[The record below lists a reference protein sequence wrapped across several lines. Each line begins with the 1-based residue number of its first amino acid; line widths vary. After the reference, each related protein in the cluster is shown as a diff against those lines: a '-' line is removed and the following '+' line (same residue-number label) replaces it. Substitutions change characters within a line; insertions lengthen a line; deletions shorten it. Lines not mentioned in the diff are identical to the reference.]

1 MNKNPKRAIVV
12 AAILSSQLAT
22 KAVYS
27 QNLSSQ
33 KNVATADS
41 FIKIKIEKT
50 AQQKTTLVAC
60 LNGNPVFKS
69 GKGELFTIDSET
81 GDINI
86 LSSEVFVKMSGFEK
100 INRIIPATR
109 QNSLK
114 TVRKPITYKLSEGI
128 YGIKV
133 IGVDNDGHVVQQN
146 ASGEKFIID
155 PATGDMV
162 DYIGHVTLLR

>member
-1 MNKNPKRAIVV
+1 MNKNQKRAIVV

-22 KAVYS
+22 NTVLA
-27 QNLSSQ
+27 QNPSNQ
-33 KNVATADS
+33 KTASIADL
-41 FIKIKIEKT
+41 FLKIKLEKV

-60 LNGNPVFKS
+60 LNGSPVFKS
-69 GKGELFTIDSET
+69 GKGELFTVDSET
-81 GDINI
+81 GDMNI
-86 LSSEVFVKMSGFEK
+86 LSSEVYIKMSGFEK

>member
-1 MNKNPKRAIVV
+1 MNKNQKRAIVV

-41 FIKIKIEKT
+41 FIKVKIEKT
-50 AQQKTTLVAC
+50 AQQKTILVAC

-69 GKGELFTIDSET
+69 GKGEIFTIDPET
-81 GDINI
+81 GDMNI

-100 INRIIPATR
+100 INRINPATK

-114 TVRKPITYKLSEGI
+114 TVRKPVTFKFSNGI
-128 YGIKV
+128 DGIKV
-133 IGVDNDGHVVQQN
+133 IGVDEDGHVVQQN

-155 PATGDMV
+155 PASGDMV